1 MGWPAEAEG
10 YLVVTPAAAAAA
22 VCRGAADGSTD
33 VSWVKTDEDV
43 FKYFQRYG
51 PNAHTQYFFLLP
63 SADSPVGP
71 GSEAQPSTAAS
82 ELFLR
87 VVPPEHV
94 ANLPLYFIVSPRQ
107 VVRVDAQ
114 RGAAASARQTE
125 TIPVERWRAHKR
137 AFISLRSLTCFQSWK
152 EAKAFAHWRKTARGC
167 VLLRRQRALAGAL
180 MPACDSF
187 GAALLGAQAALEG
200 RLRGLRAAA
209 VQPGR
214 RYTAEE
220 WREQQAAYRMRRVQ
234 PELDEAV
241 AELVRVAEAA
251 VQEVET
257 KAAELMRTVRTS
269 ELTDSTGVD
278 LHAATS
284 KARARSMQQIRR
296 DKIQR
301 AAEYHRS
308 LARHCQLPR
317 FLRMLSFRLRAGL
330 VDMAA
335 SSVAAV
341 MDALRPAAP
350 GQAGSKAVDLSRGSS
365 DTEAPATTRSSG
377 GVAMSH
383 QGSADPQFF
392 CSVVLAEDGG
402 IGFSPSRA
410 EWTAAVKAE
419 VITASLHLAGAI
431 PGLLSL
437 PAFERYDTLPADE
450 ECLQQGGSGAQG
462 PLGAAS
468 LAQQHP
474 VFAAAAAEL
483 QSLLADSFATARTL
497 AQQYQ
502 GYHEIRRF
510 GADFIF
516 EEWAAKQRDALDLP
530 ATDALLRRLRSWQQ
544 ELDLM
549 PLSGA
554 AGLLHIDAVG
564 LKEQLAPIV
573 SAAQDAVAG
582 LLVQLAGERCREVL
596 SKLATWRE
604 VAAARPP
611 VLGAFLPWRS
621 QLGLIESGL
630 AERLAAGETADAAFE
645 VVVKHAHKL
654 PTAEAVKRD
663 DLREACAA
671 LPAELADAAAWAGRQ
686 HDMHAAAVEQQAAA
700 LAEEAVLLGSEVQL
714 GQFVDPG
721 APLGEVLAG
730 VALLGTRRE
739 QMMAQAAELGAVQ
752 AALHQPA
759 ATFLEVQAAAAAV
772 QYCTALWRLA
782 SDAEALQ
789 ARVAGAAGGECLEG
803 AGAALIDLQGRLAG
817 LRGIDDAPHA
827 VWVRAATAVDACRT
841 ALDAQESAN
850 LSNG

>member
-1 MGWPAEAEG
+1 MGSW
-10 YLVVTPAAAAAA
+10 VSICVFMS
-22 VCRGAADGSTD
+22 VC
-33 VSWVKTDEDV
+33 VSWGLGLVWWV
-43 FKYFQRYG
+43 GVGWGHGG
-51 PNAHTQYFFLLP
+51 PAGGGMSDLQ
-63 SADSPVGP
+63 G
-71 GSEAQPSTAAS
+71 
-82 ELFLR
+82 
-87 VVPPEHV
+87 
-94 ANLPLYFIVSPRQ
+94 
-107 VVRVDAQ
+107 
-114 RGAAASARQTE
+114 E
-125 TIPVERWRAHKR
+125 TIL
-137 AFISLRSLTCFQSWK
+137 FNTGCFLPQ
-152 EAKAFAHWRKTARGC
+152 
-167 VLLRRQRALAGAL
+167 
-180 MPACDSF
+180 
-187 GAALLGAQAALEG
+187 
-200 RLRGLRAAA
+200 
-209 VQPGR
+209 
-214 RYTAEE
+214 
-220 WREQQAAYRMRRVQ
+220 
-234 PELDEAV
+234 
-241 AELVRVAEAA
+241 
-251 VQEVET
+251 
-257 KAAELMRTVRTS
+257 
-269 ELTDSTGVD
+269 VD

-308 LARHCQLPR
+308 LARHSQLPR

-402 IGFSPSRA
+402 IGFSPSKA

-516 EEWAAKQRDALDLP
+516 EEWAAKQRCGVARPGLSVWQLQRVVCQSCRCCPCFCLESQPTHADCSAALSDVCRDALDLP

-564 LKEQLAPIV
+564 LKGQLAPIV

-621 QLGLIESGL
+621 QLGLIEVGSGQ
-630 AERLAAGETADAAFE
+630 ASSRRAGGNSEVAQTQLAAPARVTYVAASTISSCFFCLSSLMWCT
-645 VVVKHAHKL
+645 HL
-654 PTAEAVKRD
+654 P
-663 DLREACAA
+663 C
-671 LPAELADAAAWAGRQ
+671 PPCS
-686 HDMHAAAVEQQAAA
+686 
-700 LAEEAVLLGSEVQL
+700 LGWQS
-714 GQFVDPG
+714 GW
-721 APLGEVLAG
+721 
-730 VALLGTRRE
+730 RRE
-739 QMMAQAAELGAVQ
+739 RRRTPL
-752 AALHQPA
+752 LR
-759 ATFLEVQAAAAAV
+759 
-772 QYCTALWRLA
+772 LW
-782 SDAEALQ
+782 
-789 ARVAGAAGGECLEG
+789 
-803 AGAALIDLQGRLAG
+803 
-817 LRGIDDAPHA
+817 
-827 VWVRAATAVDACRT
+827 
-841 ALDAQESAN
+841 
-850 LSNG
+850 LSMHTSCPQQRQ